1 MAINLE
7 MPKKLQAV
15 IEKGHQGAA
24 EMLRPIS
31 RKYDLKEHAYPVE
44 LDTLATL
51 FEGISEANTISFAG
65 AEAFRDSAGRPK
77 GNVNGGNMS
86 AVLNV
91 LEVSWGDVALMLSVP
106 YQGLGNAALS
116 GVATDEQLKRLGKVW
131 AAMAITE
138 QSFGSDSAA
147 VSTTA
152 KLDGDEYVIN
162 GEKIYVTAGSRAS
175 HIVVWATLDKSLGRA
190 AIKSF
195 IVPREHPGVT
205 VERLEHK
212 LGIKASDTAAIRFD
226 NVRIPKD
233 NLLGNP
239 DIHVEKGF
247 AGVMETFDNTRPIV
261 AAMAVGI
268 ARAALE
274 ELRKI
279 LTNAGVEI
287 DYDKPSHAQRAPAAE
302 FLRMEADWEASYLL
316 TIRSAWQADN
326 DIPNSKEASMGKA
339 KAARVA
345 SDITLKAVEFAGT
358 TGYSEETLLEK
369 WARDSKIL
377 DIFEGTQQIQQL
389 VVARRLLG
397 LSSAELK

>member
-7 MPKKLQAV
+7 LPGKLEAV
-15 IEKGHQGAA
+15 IEKAHQGAA

-51 FEGISEANTISFAG
+51 FEGISAAKTISFAG
-65 AEAFRDSAGRPK
+65 AEAFRDAEGKDENR
-77 GNVNGGNMS
+77 NGANMS
-86 AVLNV
+86 ALVNA
-91 LEVSWGDVALMLSVP
+91 LEVSWGDIALLLSVP
-106 YQGLGNAALS
+106 RQGLGNAAIS
-116 GVATDEQLKRLGKVW
+116 SVATPEQLERLGNDIW

-138 QSFGSDSAA
+138 PSFGSDSAA

-152 KLDGDEYVIN
+152 VLDGDEYVIN
-162 GEKIYVTAGSRAS
+162 GEKIFVTAGSRAT
-175 HIVVWATLDKSLGRA
+175 HIVVWATLDRSLGRA

-212 LGIKASDTAAIRFD
+212 LGIKASDTAVIRFD
-226 NVRIPKD
+226 NVRIPTD
-233 NLLGNP
+233 NLLGDP
-239 DIHVEKGF
+239 EIHVEKGF

-261 AAMAVGI
+261 AAMAVGV

-279 LTNAGVEI
+279 LTDAGVEI
-287 DYDKPSHAQRAPAAE
+287 SYDKPSHAQSAAAAE
-302 FLRMEADWEASYLL
+302 FLRMEADWEAGYLL
-316 TIRSAWQADN
+316 TLRSAWQADN
-326 DIPNSKEASMGKA
+326 NIPNSKEASMGKA

-345 SDITLKAVEFAGT
+345 TDITLKAVEMAGT

-389 VVARRLLG
+389 VVARRLLC

>member
-7 MPKKLQAV
+7 LPKKLEAV
-15 IEKGHQGAA
+15 IEMAHQGAA

-31 RKYDLKEHAYPVE
+31 RKWDLREHEYPVE

-51 FEGISEANTISFAG
+51 FEGISQANAIAFAG
-65 AEAFRDSAGRPK
+65 AEAFAAGEAK
-77 GNVNGGNMS
+77 ESNHNGGNMS

-91 LEVSWGDVALMLSVP
+91 MEISWGDVALMLSVP
-106 YQGLGNAALS
+106 RQGLGNAAIS
-116 GVATDEQLKRLGKVW
+116 SVATREQLDELGKDVW

-138 QSFGSDSAA
+138 PGFGSDSAA
-147 VSTTA
+147 VTTTA
-152 KLDGDEYVIN
+152 KEDGDEYVIN
-162 GEKIYVTAGSRAS
+162 GEKIFVTAGSRAT

-205 VERLEHK
+205 VERLEDK
-212 LGIKASDTAAIRFD
+212 LGIKASDTAVIRFD

-233 NLLGNP
+233 NLLGSP
-239 DIHVEKGF
+239 EIHVDKGF
-247 AGVMETFDNTRPIV
+247 AGVMETFDNTRPVV

-274 ELRKI
+274 ELRKT
-279 LTNAGVEI
+279 LTGAGVEI
-287 DYDKPSHAQRAPAAE
+287 SYDKPSHAQSAPAAE
-302 FLRMEADWEASYLL
+302 FLRMESDWEAAYLL
-316 TIRSAWQADN
+316 MVRSAWQADN
-326 DIPNSKEASMGKA
+326 NIPNSKEASMGKA
-339 KAARVA
+339 KAGRVA
-345 SDITLKAVEFAGT
+345 SDITLKAVELAGT
-358 TGYSEETLLEK
+358 VGYSEQTLLEK

-397 LSSAELK
+397 LSSSELK